1 MNYKKGQRVSL
12 EDFSQTTSERHG
24 VCLEDESPS
33 PSMSNPDRKVVRV
46 KWDHDDSETIENTN
60 DLY

>member
-1 MNYKKGQRVSL
+1 MQYLKGQHLSL

-24 VCLEDESPS
+24 ICIEDEAPS
-33 PSMSNPDRKVVRV
+33 PTQANPDRKVVRV
-46 KWDHDDSETIENTN
+46 RWDHDGSETIENTN